1 MKLRRQ
7 LGIWPPGLNL
17 ATGKAELMLE
27 GTDKESVFQRLSELL
42 LRRPPWQLLMVGNT
56 KEPLHFT
63 AKTNNALTRMF
74 DLLPALGGVTI
85 RTTNGD
91 LSVSRDF
98 PRGYTEAVD
107 ALIVA
112 VFRNNPEITGIVFP
126 ATSTRPEHI
135 ATADDPHFLP
145 QGKALAAID
154 AAFKADEIST
164 DEALNRIKAL
174 NARD

>member
-1 MKLRRQ
+1 M
-7 LGIWPPGLNL
+7 I
-17 ATGKAELMLE
+17 E
-27 GTDKESVFQRLSELL
+27 GTNKKSVSERLNELP

-56 KEPLHFT
+56 KEPFQFT
-63 AKTNNALTRMF
+63 TETNNALTRMF
-74 DLLPALGGVTI
+74 DLLPELGGVTI

-98 PRGYTEAVD
+98 PRGHTEAVD
-107 ALIVA
+107 AIIA
-112 VFRNNPEITGIVFP
+112 VVFKNHPEITGIVFP
-126 ATSTRPEHI
+126 ATSTQPKHI

-154 AAFKADEIST
+154 AAFKAGEIST